1 MRETWKELKRN
12 FLVYT
17 YRRRMQVVHSYLA
30 KAAVVDLNR
39 EEQDFV
45 DFQTSRM
52 LKRKT
57 KRQQRKNPA
66 QDWTASLPAMPRRG
80 SAYAV
85 YTAR

>member
-1 MRETWKELKRN
+1 MRYAWEQIKRN

-17 YRRRMQVVHSYLA
+17 YRRRVSMLHSYLS
-30 KAAVVDLNR
+30 KSAVVDLSC
-39 EEQDFV
+39 EEQNFV
-45 DFQTSRM
+45 DLQTYRM
-52 LKRKT
+52 LKRKAA
-57 KRQQRKNPA
+57 RQRRKNPA

>member
-1 MRETWKELKRN
+1 MKYAWEEIKRN

-17 YRRRMQVVHSYLA
+17 YRRRMNALRSYLS
-30 KAAVVDLNR
+30 KATVVDLSC

-45 DFQTSRM
+45 DFQTYRL

-57 KRQQRKNPA
+57 ERQRRMNPA